1 MMRVLRWL
9 VVISVMLVV
18 GVVVAQED
26 NTPSG
31 TILDVLAGLRVT
43 NVGGANDPYAD
54 IPQSRTEDGAFVL
67 GNPDAALVVVE
78 FADFLCPHCQD
89 YEEILDQF
97 IENHVATG
105 QARLEY
111 RLIPIVNE
119 VYSPLSAQVV
129 ECAGEQGQFWA
140 ARKLLF
146 DLAREQEINDNVAQ
160 VVADQLG
167 LDGTLLESCIPT
179 ANQYQRDVQVA
190 QGAGVTGTPA
200 VMIRVNDSNLQ
211 WVSVQGQVLDRG
223 GLPYELLAQLVQRV
237 QQASGG

>member
-1 MMRVLRWL
+1 MRVLRWL
-9 VVISVMLVV
+9 LVISVMLLAA
-18 GVVVAQED
+18 GVVAQD
-26 NTPSG
+26 DAAPPG
-31 TILDVLAGLRVT
+31 TILDVLGGLRVT
-43 NVGGANDPYAD
+43 TVGGADDPYAD

-78 FADFLCPHCQD
+78 FADFLCPHCQE

-105 QARLEY
+105 EARLEY
-111 RLIPIVNE
+111 RLVPIVNE
-119 VYSPLSAQVV
+119 VYSPLTARVA
-129 ECAGEQGQFWA
+129 ECAGEQGRFWE
-140 ARKLLF
+140 ARQLLF
-146 DLAREQEINDNVAQ
+146 NLAREQAISENVAQ

-167 LDGTLLESCIPT
+167 LNASLLESCIPT
-179 ANQYQRDVQVA
+179 ADQFQRDVQVA